1 MIFVT
6 HLHLI
11 FISVSL
17 LLLRSFRGRLS
28 NNQMKVIFIFFI
40 FLSLFPVIFLAPTGQ
55 FYHSFRLFD
64 KITLFL
70 FIPGCY
76 IYLLTNLYK
85 PQPKKNN
92 IFHLRFWIER
102 VSPYIYVS
110 GRSRH
115 RVVRKLKTET
125 KHQVSLYL
133 SQERTTEIEE
143 NIRNHFSRN
152 KPFLKHGY
160 SLRMLSEE
168 IHLPLHQL
176 SAFINS
182 YYKMN
187 FNDFVNEYRILSCI
201 EKLLKKEWEI
211 KKLESIAEDSGFN
224 NRNTF
229 TSAFKKAAGLNPSE
243 FIKYIK
249 QGKVQENKPPDTV
262 GAINEEMTKIYRL
275 MNKLAG

>member
-1 MIFVT
+1 
-6 HLHLI
+6 
-11 FISVSL
+11 
-17 LLLRSFRGRLS
+17 
-28 NNQMKVIFIFFI
+28 MKVIFIFFI

-55 FYHSFRLFD
+55 FYQSFRIFD
-64 KITLFL
+64 KVTLFL

-76 IYLLTNLYK
+76 VYILTNLYK
-85 PQPKKNN
+85 PQPKKINL
-92 IFHLRFWIER
+92 FHLRFWVAR
-102 VSPYIYVS
+102 FNLYINPS

-115 RVVRKLKTET
+115 RVVRKHKAET
-125 KHQVSLYL
+125 KHSISLYM
-133 SQERTTEIEE
+133 SQERTAEIEE

-152 KPFLKHGY
+152 KPFLKHSY

-182 YYKMN
+182 YFKMN

-201 EKLLKKEWEI
+201 EKLLKKEWEF
-211 KKLESIAEDSGFN
+211 KKLESIAEESGFN

-229 TSAFKKAAGLNPSE
+229 TSAFKKATGLNPSE

-249 QGKVQENKPPDTV
+249 LGKVQENKKPDAEGV
-262 GAINEEMTKIYRL
+262 VDEEMTKIYRL

>member
-28 NNQMKVIFIFFI
+28 NNQMKVIFIFFV
-40 FLSLFPVIFLAPTGQ
+40 FLSLFPVIFFAPTGQ
-55 FYHSFRLFD
+55 FYPSFRIFD

-76 IYLLTNLYK
+76 IYILTNLYR
-85 PQPKKNN
+85 PQAKKTDP
-92 IFHLRFWIER
+92 FHLRFWLTKFTTY
-102 VSPYIYVS
+102 VNPYIN
-110 GRSRH
+110 SRH
-115 RVVRKLKTET
+115 KVVRKYKTEAR
-125 KHQVSLYL
+125 HPASLNM
-133 SQERTTEIEE
+133 SQERTAEVEG
-143 NIRNHFSRN
+143 NIRDHFSRN

-201 EKLLKKEWEI
+201 EKLLKKEWEL
-211 KKLESIAEDSGFN
+211 KKLESIAEESGFS

-229 TSAFKKAAGLNPSE
+229 TSAFKKATGLNPSE

-249 QGKVQENKPPDTV
+249 QGKVLENKKPNAEGVAD
-262 GAINEEMTKIYRL
+262 EEMTKIYRL

>member
-1 MIFVT
+1 MAFVT
-6 HLHLI
+6 HFHLI

-17 LLLRSFRGRLS
+17 LLLKAFRGKLS

-40 FLSLFPVIFLAPTGQ
+40 FLSLLPLIFLAPTAQ
-55 FYHSFRLFD
+55 FYSSFRIFD

-70 FIPGCY
+70 FIPACY
-76 IYLLTNLYK
+76 IYNITNLYR
-85 PQPKKNN
+85 PQAKKTDP
-92 IFHLRFWIER
+92 FHLRFW
-102 VSPYIYVS
+102 VVKFTTYINPHS
-110 GRSRH
+110 ISRH
-115 RVVRKLKTET
+115 KVVRKYKAET
-125 KHQVSLYL
+125 KHQVSLNM

-143 NIRNHFSRN
+143 NIRDHFLRN

-176 SAFINS
+176 SAFINN
-182 YYKMN
+182 YYKKN

-201 EKLLKKEWEI
+201 EKFLKKEWEF
-211 KKLESIAEDSGFN
+211 KKLESIAEETGFN

-229 TSAFKKAAGLNPSE
+229 TSAFKKATGLNPSE

-249 QGKVQENKPPDTV
+249 LGKVQENKMPGTE
-262 GAINEEMTKIYRL
+262 GAVDEEMAKIYRL

>member
-1 MIFVT
+1 
-6 HLHLI
+6 
-11 FISVSL
+11 
-17 LLLRSFRGRLS
+17 
-28 NNQMKVIFIFFI
+28 MKVIFIFFI

-55 FYHSFRLFD
+55 FYHSFTVFD

-76 IYLLTNLYK
+76 IYILANLYK
-85 PQPKKNN
+85 PQAKKVNL
-92 IFHLRFWIER
+92 FHLRFRIPR
-102 VSPYIYVS
+102 FASYINPS
-110 GRSRH
+110 GKSRH
-115 RVVRKLKTET
+115 RIVRKHKTDT
-125 KHQVSLYL
+125 RQPISLYI
-133 SQERTTEIEE
+133 SHERTTEIEE
-143 NIRNHFSRN
+143 NIRIHFSRN
-152 KPFLKHGY
+152 KPFLKHSY

-182 YYKMN
+182 HFKMN

-201 EKLLKKEWEI
+201 EKLLKKEWEF
-211 KKLESIAEDSGFN
+211 KKLESIAEESGFN

-229 TSAFKKAAGLNPSE
+229 TTAFKKATGLNPSE

-249 QGKVQENKPPDTV
+249 LGKVQENKKPDADGLV
-262 GAINEEMTKIYRL
+262 DKEMTKIYRL

>member
-1 MIFVT
+1 MILVT
-6 HLHLI
+6 QLHLV

-17 LLLRSFRGRLS
+17 LLLWTFRGKLS
-28 NNQMKVIFIFFI
+28 NNQMKVIFIFFV
-40 FLSLFPVIFLAPTGQ
+40 FLSLFPVIFLAPTEQ
-55 FYHSFRLFD
+55 FYNSFRIFD
-64 KITLFL
+64 KLTLFL

-76 IYLLTNLYK
+76 IYILTNLYK
-85 PQPKKNN
+85 PQPKKINL
-92 IFHLRFWIER
+92 FHLRFWIAR
-102 VSPYIYVS
+102 FTSYINPPAK
-110 GRSRH
+110 SRH
-115 RVVRKLKTET
+115 RVVRKHKTET
-125 KHQVSLYL
+125 KHSVSLYM
-133 SQERTTEIEE
+133 SQERTAEIEE
-143 NIRNHFSRN
+143 NIRNHFSKN
-152 KPFLKHGY
+152 KPFLKHSY

-211 KKLESIAEDSGFN
+211 KKLESIAEESGFN

-229 TSAFKKAAGLNPSE
+229 TSAFKKATGLNPSE

-249 QGKVQENKPPDTV
+249 LGKVQENKKPDTE
-262 GAINEEMTKIYRL
+262 GAVDEEMTKIYRL

>member
-17 LLLRSFRGRLS
+17 LLLRTFRGKLS
-28 NNQMKVIFIFFI
+28 TNQMKVIFIFFI

-55 FYHSFRLFD
+55 FYYSFGIFD
-64 KITLFL
+64 KSILFL

-76 IYLLTNLYK
+76 IYILTNLYK
-85 PQPKKNN
+85 PQPKKINL
-92 IFHLRFWIER
+92 FHFRFWLARFTLFI
-102 VSPYIYVS
+102 SPSV
-110 GRSRH
+110 RSRH
-115 RVVRKLKTET
+115 RVVRKHKTET
-125 KHQVSLYL
+125 KHSVSLYM
-133 SQERTTEIEE
+133 SQERSSEIEE
-143 NIRNHFSRN
+143 NIRTHFSIN

-211 KKLESIAEDSGFN
+211 KKLESIAEESGFS

-229 TSAFKKAAGLNPSE
+229 TSAFKKATGLNPSE

-249 QGKVQENKPPDTV
+249 QGKVLENKKPDAEGV
-262 GAINEEMTKIYRL
+262 ADEEMTKIYRL

>member
-1 MIFVT
+1 MAFVT

-17 LLLRSFRGRLS
+17 LLLRSFRGKLS

-40 FLSLFPVIFLAPTGQ
+40 FLSLFPLIFLAPTGQ
-55 FYHSFRLFD
+55 FYHSFRIFD

-76 IYLLTNLYK
+76 IYILANLYK
-85 PQPKKNN
+85 PQPKKANL
-92 IFHLRFWIER
+92 FHLRFWTAR
-102 VSPYIYVS
+102 FNFYIS
-110 GRSRH
+110 LPGKTRH
-115 RVVRKLKTET
+115 RIVRKQKTET
-125 KHQVSLYL
+125 KHPISLSM
-133 SQERTTEIEE
+133 SQDRATEIEE
-143 NIRNHFSRN
+143 NIRSHFSRN
-152 KPFLKHGY
+152 KPFLKHSY

-182 YYKMN
+182 FYKMN
-187 FNDFVNEYRILSCI
+187 FNDFVNEYRIISCI
-201 EKLLKKEWEI
+201 EKLLKKEWEF
-211 KKLESIAEDSGFN
+211 KKLESIAEESGFN

-229 TSAFKKAAGLNPSE
+229 TSAFKKATGLNPSE

-249 QGKVQENKPPDTV
+249 LGKVQENKKPDV
-262 GAINEEMTKIYRL
+262 EGIVDEEMVRIYRL

>member
-1 MIFVT
+1 
-6 HLHLI
+6 
-11 FISVSL
+11 
-17 LLLRSFRGRLS
+17 
-28 NNQMKVIFIFFI
+28 MKVIFIFFV

-55 FYHSFRLFD
+55 FYQSFRIFD

-76 IYLLTNLYK
+76 VYILTNLYK
-85 PQPKKNN
+85 PQPKKINL
-92 IFHLRFWIER
+92 FHLRFWIGR
-102 VSPYIYVS
+102 FNSYINPA
-110 GRSRH
+110 GISRH
-115 RVVRKLKTET
+115 RVVRKHKTET
-125 KHQVSLYL
+125 KHPVTFYV
-133 SQERTTEIEE
+133 SQERTAVIEE

-211 KKLESIAEDSGFN
+211 KKLESIAEETGFS

-229 TSAFKKAAGLNPSE
+229 TSAFKKATGLNPSE

-249 QGKVQENKPPDTV
+249 TGKVQENKKPDTEGEV
-262 GAINEEMTKIYRL
+262 DKEMSKIYRL

>member
-6 HLHLI
+6 LLHLI

-17 LLLRSFRGRLS
+17 LLLQTFRGKLS
-28 NNQMKVIFIFFI
+28 NNQMKVIFIFFV

-55 FYHSFRLFD
+55 FYQSFRIFD

-76 IYLLTNLYK
+76 VYILTNLYK
-85 PQPKKNN
+85 PQPKKINL
-92 IFHLRFWIER
+92 FHLRFWIGR
-102 VSPYIYVS
+102 FNSYINPS
-110 GRSRH
+110 GISRH
-115 RVVRKLKTET
+115 RVVRKHKTET
-125 KHQVSLYL
+125 KHPVTFYI
-133 SQERTTEIEE
+133 SQERTAVIEE

-187 FNDFVNEYRILSCI
+187 FNDFINEYRIIFSI
-201 EKLLKKEWEI
+201 DKLLKKEWMY
-211 KKLESIAEDSGFN
+211 KKLETIAGEAGFN

-229 TSAFKKAAGLNPSE
+229 ISAFKKVTGVKPSE
-243 FIKYIK
+243 FLKDIKL
-249 QGKVQENKPPDTV
+249 GKTHDNIARSQNLPGLNK
-262 GAINEEMTKIYRL
+262 
-275 MNKLAG
+275 

>member
-1 MIFVT
+1 MAFVT

-11 FISVSL
+11 FISVSI
-17 LLLRSFRGRLS
+17 LLLRTFRGRLS

-55 FYHSFRLFD
+55 FNHSFRIFD
-64 KITLFL
+64 KITLFF
-70 FIPGCY
+70 FIPACY
-76 IYLLTNLYK
+76 IYILTSLYK
-85 PQPKKNN
+85 PQPKKINL
-92 IFHLRFWIER
+92 FHLRFWITR
-102 VSPYIYVS
+102 FTSYINPSV
-110 GRSRH
+110 RSRH
-115 RVVRKLKTET
+115 RVVRKHKSET
-125 KHQVSLYL
+125 KHPISLSM
-133 SQERTTEIEE
+133 SQERTAEIEE

-152 KPFLKHGY
+152 KPFLKHSY

-187 FNDFVNEYRILSCI
+187 FNDFVNEYRIISCI
-201 EKLLKKEWEI
+201 EKLLKKEWET
-211 KKLESIAEDSGFN
+211 KKLESIAEESGFN

-229 TSAFKKAAGLNPSE
+229 TSAFKKATGLNPSE

-249 QGKVQENKPPDTV
+249 LGKVQENKKPDAE
-262 GAINEEMTKIYRL
+262 GAVDEEMTKIYRL

>member
-1 MIFVT
+1 MAFVT

-17 LLLRSFRGRLS
+17 LLLRTYRGRLS

-40 FLSLFPVIFLAPTGQ
+40 FLCLFPVIFLAPTGQ
-55 FYHSFRLFD
+55 FYQSFRIFD

-76 IYLLTNLYK
+76 IYMLTNLYK
-85 PQPKKNN
+85 PQPKKINL
-92 IFHLRFWIER
+92 FHLRFWIAR
-102 VSPYIYVS
+102 FTSYINPS

-115 RVVRKLKTET
+115 RVVRKHKTET
-125 KHQVSLYL
+125 KQPIQLSI
-133 SQERTTEIEE
+133 SQERTVEIEE

-187 FNDFVNEYRILSCI
+187 FNDFVNEYRILSCL
-201 EKLLKKEWEI
+201 EKLLKKEWEF
-211 KKLESIAEDSGFN
+211 KKLESIAEETGFN

-229 TSAFKKAAGLNPSE
+229 TSAFKKATGLNPSE

-249 QGKVQENKPPDTV
+249 QGKVLENKKPDTEGV
-262 GAINEEMTKIYRL
+262 ADEEMTKIYRL

>member
-1 MIFVT
+1 
-6 HLHLI
+6 
-11 FISVSL
+11 
-17 LLLRSFRGRLS
+17 
-28 NNQMKVIFIFFI
+28 MKVIFIFFI

-55 FYHSFRLFD
+55 FDQSFRIFD

-85 PQPKKNN
+85 PQPKKINL
-92 IFHLRFWIER
+92 FHLRFWVAR
-102 VSPYIYVS
+102 FNSYINPS
-110 GRSRH
+110 GRSRY
-115 RVVRKLKTET
+115 RVARKHKTET
-125 KHQVSLYL
+125 RQPILLYM
-133 SQERTTEIEE
+133 SQERTAEIEE
-143 NIRNHFSRN
+143 NIRNHFLRN

-168 IHLPLHQL
+168 IHLPLHQV

-201 EKLLKKEWEI
+201 EKLLKKEWEF
-211 KKLESIAEDSGFN
+211 KKLESIAEETGFN

-229 TSAFKKAAGLNPSE
+229 TSAFKKATGLNPSE

-249 QGKVQENKPPDTV
+249 LGKVQENKKPDTEGSV
-262 GAINEEMTKIYRL
+262 DKEMTRIYRL

>member
-1 MIFVT
+1 MAFVT

-17 LLLRSFRGRLS
+17 LLLRYFRGRLS

-55 FYHSFRLFD
+55 FYQSFRIFD

-76 IYLLTNLYK
+76 VYILTNLYR
-85 PQPKKNN
+85 PQPKKVNL
-92 IFHLRFWIER
+92 FHLRFWIAKFNL
-102 VSPYIYVS
+102 YINPL

-115 RVVRKLKTET
+115 RVVRKHKTET
-125 KHQVSLYL
+125 KHPIAFYM
-133 SQERTTEIEE
+133 SQERTVEIEE
-143 NIRNHFSRN
+143 NIRNHFSRT

-176 SAFINS
+176 SAFFNS

-201 EKLLKKEWEI
+201 EKLLKKEWET

-229 TSAFKKAAGLNPSE
+229 TSAFKKATGLNPSE

-249 QGKVQENKPPDTV
+249 LGKVQENNMPDAK
-262 GAINEEMTKIYRL
+262 GAVNEEMTKIYRL

>member
-1 MIFVT
+1 MAFVT

-17 LLLRSFRGRLS
+17 LLLRYFRGRLS
-28 NNQMKVIFIFFI
+28 NNQMKVIFIFFV
-40 FLSLFPVIFLAPTGQ
+40 FLSFFPVIFLAPTAQ
-55 FYHSFRLFD
+55 FYNSFRIFD

-70 FIPGCY
+70 FIPACY
-76 IYLLTNLYK
+76 IYILTNLYRS
-85 PQPKKNN
+85 QAKKMDP
-92 IFHLRFWIER
+92 FHLRFWVTKLTTYIN
-102 VSPYIYVS
+102 PYNN
-110 GRSRH
+110 SRH
-115 RVVRKLKTET
+115 KVVRKYKSET
-125 KHQVSLYL
+125 KHQVSLNIT
-133 SQERTTEIEE
+133 QERVDEIQA
-143 NIRNHFSRN
+143 NIRDHFSKN

-182 YYKMN
+182 HYKMN
-187 FNDFVNEYRILSCI
+187 FNEFVNEYRILSCI

-211 KKLESIAEDSGFN
+211 KKLESIAEESGFS

-229 TSAFKKAAGLNPSE
+229 TSAFKKATGLNPSE

-249 QGKVQENKPPDTV
+249 QGKVLENKKPDTEGV
-262 GAINEEMTKIYRL
+262 ADEEMTKIYRL

>member
-1 MIFVT
+1 MIIVT

-17 LLLRSFRGRLS
+17 LLLRSFRARLS
-28 NNQMKVIFIFFI
+28 SNQMKVIFIVFTFS
-40 FLSLFPVIFLAPTGQ
+40 SLVPVIFLAPTSQ
-55 FYHSFRLFD
+55 FYHSFRIFD
-64 KITLFL
+64 KIILFL
-70 FIPGCY
+70 FIPASY
-76 IYLLTNLYK
+76 IYILTNLYK
-85 PQPKKNN
+85 AQSKKTDP
-92 IFHLRFWIER
+92 FHLRFWAAKFNTY
-102 VSPYIYVS
+102 VNPYS
-110 GRSRH
+110 NSRH
-115 RVVRKLKTET
+115 KVVRKYKTET
-125 KHQVSLYL
+125 KHPVSLNL
-133 SQERTTEIEE
+133 SQERTAEIEK

-168 IHLPLHQL
+168 VRLPLHQL
-176 SAFINS
+176 SAFINN

-201 EKLLKKEWEI
+201 EKLLKKEWEF
-211 KKLESIAEDSGFN
+211 KKLESIAEESGFN

-229 TSAFKKAAGLNPSE
+229 TSAFKKATGLNPSE

-249 QGKVQENKPPDTV
+249 LGKVQENIKPDAEETV
-262 GAINEEMTKIYRL
+262 DEEMAKIYRL

>member
-55 FYHSFRLFD
+55 FYQSFRLFD

-76 IYLLTNLYK
+76 VYILTNLYR
-85 PQPKKNN
+85 PQPKKVNL
-92 IFHLRFWIER
+92 FHLRFW
-102 VSPYIYVS
+102 VTKFNSYINPS

-115 RVVRKLKTET
+115 RVVRKHKTET
-125 KHQVSLYL
+125 KHSVSLYM
-133 SQERTTEIEE
+133 SQERTAGIEE

-201 EKLLKKEWEI
+201 EKLLKKEWET

-229 TSAFKKAAGLNPSE
+229 TSAFKKATGLNPSE

-249 QGKVQENKPPDTV
+249 LGKVPEIKKPDAENVVD
-262 GAINEEMTKIYRL
+262 EEMTKIYRL

>member
-1 MIFVT
+1 MTIVT

-17 LLLRSFRGRLS
+17 LLLWSFRGRLS

-40 FLSLFPVIFLAPTGQ
+40 FLSLFPVIFLAPTVQ

-76 IYLLTNLYK
+76 IYILTNLYK
-85 PQPKKNN
+85 SQPKKNN
-92 IFHLRFWIER
+92 FFHLSLWVARFNSIIN
-102 VSPYIYVS
+102 PS

-115 RVVRKLKTET
+115 KIVRNHKSVT
-125 KHQVSLYL
+125 KHPVSFYM
-133 SQERTTEIEE
+133 SHERTIEIGE
-143 NIRNHFSRN
+143 NIRNHFSHN

-182 YYKMN
+182 FFKMN
-187 FNDFVNEYRILSCI
+187 FNDFVNEYRIISCI
-201 EKLLKKEWEI
+201 EKLLKKEWEF
-211 KKLESIAEDSGFN
+211 KKLESIAEESGFN

-229 TSAFKKAAGLNPSE
+229 TSAFKKATGLNPSE

-249 QGKVQENKPPDTV
+249 LGKVRGNKKPD
-262 GAINEEMTKIYRL
+262 AESEADEYMAKIYRL

>member
-1 MIFVT
+1 M
-6 HLHLI
+6 
-11 FISVSL
+11 
-17 LLLRSFRGRLS
+17 
-28 NNQMKVIFIFFI
+28 
-40 FLSLFPVIFLAPTGQ
+40 
-55 FYHSFRLFD
+55 
-64 KITLFL
+64 
-70 FIPGCY
+70 
-76 IYLLTNLYK
+76 YK
-85 PQPKKNN
+85 PQPKKINL
-92 IFHLRFWIER
+92 FHVRFWIAR
-102 VSPYIYVS
+102 FSSYIYPP

-115 RVVRKLKTET
+115 RVVRKNKTET

-133 SQERTTEIEE
+133 SQERTAEIEE

-229 TSAFKKAAGLNPSE
+229 TSAFKKATGLNPSE

-249 QGKVQENKPPDTV
+249 LGKVQENKKPDAEGV
-262 GAINEEMTKIYRL
+262 ADEEMTKIYRL

>member
-1 MIFVT
+1 MSFVT
-6 HLHLI
+6 PLHLI

-40 FLSLFPVIFLAPTGQ
+40 FLSLVPLIFLAPTTQ
-55 FYHSFRLFD
+55 FYDSFRIFD
-64 KITLFL
+64 KIILFL
-70 FIPGCY
+70 FIPACY
-76 IYLLTNLYK
+76 IYILTNLYK
-85 PQPKKNN
+85 PQAKKMDP
-92 IFHLRFWIER
+92 FHLRFLTMKLTT
-102 VSPYIYVS
+102 YVNPNNN
-110 GRSRH
+110 SRH
-115 RVVRKLKTET
+115 KIVRKYKTET
-125 KHQVSLYL
+125 KHSVSLNM
-133 SQERTTEIEE
+133 SQERIADIQG
-143 NIRNHFSRN
+143 NIRDHFSRN

-187 FNDFVNEYRILSCI
+187 FNDFVNEYRILCCI
-201 EKLLKKEWEI
+201 EKLLKKEWEF
-211 KKLESIAEDSGFN
+211 KKLESIAEETGFN

-229 TSAFKKAAGLNPSE
+229 TSAFKKATGLNPSE

-249 QGKVQENKPPDTV
+249 QGKVWENKKPDTEGV
-262 GAINEEMTKIYRL
+262 ADEEMTKIYRL

>member
-1 MIFVT
+1 
-6 HLHLI
+6 
-11 FISVSL
+11 
-17 LLLRSFRGRLS
+17 
-28 NNQMKVIFIFFI
+28 
-40 FLSLFPVIFLAPTGQ
+40 
-55 FYHSFRLFD
+55 
-64 KITLFL
+64 
-70 FIPGCY
+70 
-76 IYLLTNLYK
+76 
-85 PQPKKNN
+85 
-92 IFHLRFWIER
+92 LRFWIGR
-102 VSPYIYVS
+102 FNSYINPA
-110 GRSRH
+110 GISRH
-115 RVVRKLKTET
+115 RVVRKHKTET
-125 KHQVSLYL
+125 KHPVTFYV
-133 SQERTTEIEE
+133 SQERTAVIEE

-211 KKLESIAEDSGFN
+211 KKLESIAEETGFS

-229 TSAFKKAAGLNPSE
+229 TSAFKKATGLNPSE

-249 QGKVQENKPPDTV
+249 TGKVQENKKPDTEGEV
-262 GAINEEMTKIYRL
+262 DKEMSKIYRL

>member
-1 MIFVT
+1 MTFVT
-6 HLHLI
+6 PLHLI

-40 FLSLFPVIFLAPTGQ
+40 FLSLVPLIFLAPTTQ
-55 FYHSFRLFD
+55 FYHSFRIFD
-64 KITLFL
+64 KIILFL
-70 FIPGCY
+70 FIPACY
-76 IYLLTNLYK
+76 IYILTNLYK
-85 PQPKKNN
+85 PQAKKMDS
-92 IFHLRFWIER
+92 FHLRFLTMKLTT
-102 VSPYIYVS
+102 YVNPNNN
-110 GRSRH
+110 SRH
-115 RVVRKLKTET
+115 KIVRKYKTET
-125 KHQVSLYL
+125 KHPVSLNM
-133 SQERTTEIEE
+133 SQERVADIQG
-143 NIRNHFSRN
+143 NIRDHFSKN

-211 KKLESIAEDSGFN
+211 KKLESIAEETGFS

-229 TSAFKKAAGLNPSE
+229 TSAFKKATGLNPSE

-249 QGKVQENKPPDTV
+249 MGKVQENKKPDTEGEV
-262 GAINEEMTKIYRL
+262 DKEMSKIYRL

>member
-1 MIFVT
+1 MTFVT
-6 HLHLI
+6 PLHLI

-40 FLSLFPVIFLAPTGQ
+40 FVSLVPLIFLAPTTQ
-55 FYHSFRLFD
+55 FYHSFRIFD
-64 KITLFL
+64 KIILFL
-70 FIPGCY
+70 FIPACY
-76 IYLLTNLYK
+76 IYILTNLYK
-85 PQPKKNN
+85 PQAKKMDS
-92 IFHLRFWIER
+92 FHLRFLTMKLTTY
-102 VSPYIYVS
+102 VSPNNN
-110 GRSRH
+110 SRH
-115 RVVRKLKTET
+115 KIVRKYKTET
-125 KHQVSLYL
+125 KHPVSLNM
-133 SQERTTEIEE
+133 SQERIADIQG
-143 NIRNHFSRN
+143 NIRDHFSRN

-201 EKLLKKEWEI
+201 QKLLKKEWEL
-211 KKLESIAEDSGFN
+211 KKLESIAEDSGFS

-229 TSAFKKAAGLNPSE
+229 TSAFKKATGLNPSE

-249 QGKVQENKPPDTV
+249 QGKVLENKKPDTEGV
-262 GAINEEMTKIYRL
+262 ADEEMTKIYRL

>member
-6 HLHLI
+6 QLHLI

-55 FYHSFRLFD
+55 FYLSFKIFD
-64 KITLFL
+64 KLTLFL
-70 FIPGCY
+70 FIPACY
-76 IYLLTNLYK
+76 IYILSNLYR
-85 PQPKKNN
+85 PQAKK
-92 IFHLRFWIER
+92 IDPFHLRFWKMKFTT
-102 VSPYIYVS
+102 YVNS
-110 GRSRH
+110 NNNSRH
-115 RVVRKLKTET
+115 KIVRRYKTET
-125 KHQVSLYL
+125 KHSVSLNM
-133 SQERTTEIEE
+133 SQERVADIQE
-143 NIRNHFSRN
+143 NIRDHFSKN

-211 KKLESIAEDSGFN
+211 KKLESIAEESGFS

-229 TSAFKKAAGLNPSE
+229 TSAFKKATGLNPSE

-249 QGKVQENKPPDTV
+249 QGKVLENKKPDTEGV
-262 GAINEEMTKIYRL
+262 ADEEMTKVYKL

>member
-1 MIFVT
+1 MAIVT

-17 LLLRSFRGRLS
+17 LLLISFRGRVS
-28 NNQMKVIFIFFI
+28 SNQMKVIFIFFI
-40 FLSLFPVIFLAPTGQ
+40 FLSLFPVIFLAPTTQ
-55 FYHSFRLFD
+55 YYYSFKIFD
-64 KITLFL
+64 KIILFL
-70 FIPGCY
+70 FIPACY
-76 IYLLTNLYK
+76 IYILTNLYK
-85 PQPKKNN
+85 QRPKKTNT
-92 IFHLRFWIER
+92 FRLRFWTAKFTA
-102 VSPYIYVS
+102 YINPQYN
-110 GRSRH
+110 SRH
-115 RVVRKLKTET
+115 KIVRKYKDET
-125 KHQVSLYL
+125 KQPVLL
-133 SQERTTEIEE
+133 NMSQERAIEIEG

-168 IHLPLHQL
+168 VHLPLHQL

-182 YYKMN
+182 YYKKN

-201 EKLLKKEWEI
+201 EKLLKKEWEF
-211 KKLESIAEDSGFN
+211 KKLESIAEESGFN

-229 TSAFKKAAGLNPSE
+229 TSAFKKATGLNPSE

-249 QGKVQENKPPDTV
+249 LGKVQENKNPDTEV
-262 GAINEEMTKIYRL
+262 ETEEMTKIYRL

>member
-1 MIFVT
+1 MSFVT
-6 HLHLI
+6 PLHLI

-40 FLSLFPVIFLAPTGQ
+40 FLSLVPLIFLAPTTQ
-55 FYHSFRLFD
+55 FYHSFRIFD
-64 KITLFL
+64 KIILFL
-70 FIPGCY
+70 FIPACY
-76 IYLLTNLYK
+76 IYILTNLYK
-85 PQPKKNN
+85 PQAKKMDP
-92 IFHLRFWIER
+92 FHLRFLTMKLTT
-102 VSPYIYVS
+102 YVNPNNN
-110 GRSRH
+110 SRH
-115 RVVRKLKTET
+115 KIVRKYKTET
-125 KHQVSLYL
+125 KHSVSLNM
-133 SQERTTEIEE
+133 SQERIADIQG
-143 NIRNHFSRN
+143 NIRDHFSRN

-187 FNDFVNEYRILSCI
+187 FNDFVNEYRILCCI
-201 EKLLKKEWEI
+201 EKLLKKEWEF
-211 KKLESIAEDSGFN
+211 KKLESIAEETGFN

-229 TSAFKKAAGLNPSE
+229 TSAFKKATGLNPSE

-249 QGKVQENKPPDTV
+249 QGKVWENKKPDTEGV
-262 GAINEEMTKIYRL
+262 ADEEMTKIYRL

>member
-1 MIFVT
+1 MSFVT
-6 HLHLI
+6 PLHLI

-40 FLSLFPVIFLAPTGQ
+40 FLSLVPLIFLAPTTQ
-55 FYHSFRLFD
+55 LYYSFRIFD
-64 KITLFL
+64 KLILFL
-70 FIPGCY
+70 FIPACY
-76 IYLLTNLYK
+76 IYILTNLYK
-85 PQPKKNN
+85 PQAKKMDP
-92 IFHLRFWIER
+92 FHLRFLAMKLTT
-102 VSPYIYVS
+102 YVNPNNN
-110 GRSRH
+110 SRH
-115 RVVRKLKTET
+115 KIVRKHKTET
-125 KHQVSLYL
+125 KHSVSLNM
-133 SQERTTEIEE
+133 SQERIAGIQE
-143 NIRNHFSRN
+143 NIRDHFSRN

-187 FNDFVNEYRILSCI
+187 FNDFVNEYRILCCI
-201 EKLLKKEWEI
+201 EKLLNKEWEF
-211 KKLESIAEDSGFN
+211 KKLESIAEETGFN

-229 TSAFKKAAGLNPSE
+229 TSAFKKATGLNPSE

-249 QGKVQENKPPDTV
+249 QGKVLVNKKPDTEGV
-262 GAINEEMTKIYRL
+262 ADEEMTKIYRL

>member
-1 MIFVT
+1 MTFVT
-6 HLHLI
+6 LLHLI

-40 FLSLFPVIFLAPTGQ
+40 FLSLVPLIFLAPTTQ
-55 FYHSFRLFD
+55 FYNSFRIFD
-64 KITLFL
+64 KIILFL
-70 FIPGCY
+70 FIPACY
-76 IYLLTNLYK
+76 IYILTNLYK
-85 PQPKKNN
+85 PQAKKMDP
-92 IFHLRFWIER
+92 FHLRFLTMKFTT
-102 VSPYIYVS
+102 YVNPINN
-110 GRSRH
+110 SRH
-115 RVVRKLKTET
+115 KIVRKYKTET
-125 KHQVSLYL
+125 KHAVSLNM
-133 SQERTTEIEE
+133 SQERIADIQG
-143 NIRNHFSRN
+143 NIRDHFSRN

-182 YYKMN
+182 YYKIN
-187 FNDFVNEYRILSCI
+187 FNDFVNEYRILCCI
-201 EKLLKKEWEI
+201 EKLLKKEWEF
-211 KKLESIAEDSGFN
+211 KKLESIAEETGFN

-229 TSAFKKAAGLNPSE
+229 TSAFKKATGLNPSE

-249 QGKVQENKPPDTV
+249 QGKVWENKKPDTEGV
-262 GAINEEMTKIYRL
+262 ADEEMTKIYRL